1 MPTTSC
7 RFYNARGGKASTIRS
22 AKRGPGS
29 LPNAER
35 ARHNRA
41 RNAVASRRQKSF
53 LQRAEQ
59 NVETTRQI
67 VEKRSKLGE
76 PDSSEY
82 LARQSTHSQFITV
95 FGRKTVREALRDPN
109 IKFRHI
115 HMDEK
120 LIAVNSN
127 VKRSD
132 ADPVILEIL
141 DLIRERDVTLIPS
154 DRMRISFISKSAKQ
168 DGGIVADLF
177 APPGSKFSNVEDF
190 IHARQSSQQSH
201 SNRSDMATS
210 ENGYTILALDQITT
224 PANMGMIIRSAVAS
238 GSFDALLV
246 GPGSASVTN
255 PMVIKSSASTVLLP
269 AQNNISDAES
279 KKKDGRLS
287 TVFITAKESMFQALT
302 ELKKD
307 GAEIILL
314 AARPHLPGTKSTSK
328 GPKSLYVHDVTQVSL
343 WDLKVP
349 SKCVFVIGGES
360 SGHDP
365 AVEQMATIRAHIPM
379 IPGVE
384 SLNCAVTASLVSFAP
399 QLRKPGL

>member
-1 MPTTSC
+1 MPS
-7 RFYNARGGKASTIRS
+7 
-22 AKRGPGS
+22 
-29 LPNAER
+29 AER

-41 RNAVASRRQKSF
+41 RNAIAERRQKTYR
-53 LQRAEQ
+53 QRAEQ

-67 VEKRSKLGE
+67 VEKRTKLGE

-82 LARQSTHSQFITV
+82 LARQAVHSQFITI

-141 DLIRERDVTLIPS
+141 DLIRERDITLIPS

-177 APPGSKFSNVEDF
+177 APPGSKLSHVEEF
-190 IHARQSSQQSH
+190 IQARQSSP
-201 SNRSDMATS
+201 SNSSESTASDL
-210 ENGYTILALDQITT
+210 GYRILALDQITT

-269 AQNNISDAES
+269 AQNHISDTES
-279 KKKDGRLS
+279 NRKAGKLT

-307 GAEIILL
+307 GAEIVLL
-314 AARPHLPGTKSTSK
+314 AAQPKLAGA
-328 GPKSLYVHDVTQVSL
+328 KSLPKGSRSLYAQECPQVSL

-349 SKCVFVIGGES
+349 TKCVFVIGGES

-379 IPGVE
+379 TPGVE

-399 QLRKPGL
+399 QLRKPSL